1 MFSERLVWILG
12 CALGATACIG
22 GQSGTEGRP
31 DIPGGCRPISERPVG
46 LDDVTAAGV
55 ARTAFDSL
63 RSPQLAALSW
73 YTHDGT
79 SPLIDTT
86 LTLSISGE
94 AEAASYLEFSD
105 DCLPLL
111 RVTGGTLRFETAD
124 GAFQESFPG
133 VAVHSSDGDQFVG
146 YAADQSIRRKLRRR
160 ASCLTLSQRR
170 SYCCARLFLR
180 QKRAVVHV
188 RRKRRAGEHR
198 RSELDRE
205 LDGIGS
211 WRTLNATRRSI
222 LNLICLRRRT
232 LEVTDFDLT
241 GHLRP
246 ESSRH

>member
-1 MFSERLVWILG
+1 MFSGRLVWILG

-94 AEAASYLEFSD
+94 AEGASYLEFSD

-133 VAVHSSDGDQFVG
+133 VAIHSSDGDQFVG
-146 YAADQSIRRKLRRR
+146 TLPISQFAGSYDVERLASPYRNAELLLRTSFSPASGQLSMSGESAVPGSTAAASSI
-160 ASCLTLSQRR
+160 AN
-170 SYCCARLFLR
+170 
-180 QKRAVVHV
+180 
-188 RRKRRAGEHR
+188 
-198 RSELDRE
+198 
-205 LDGIGS
+205 
-211 WRTLNATRRSI
+211 W
-222 LNLICLRRRT
+222 
-232 LEVTDFDLT
+232 T
-241 GHLRP
+241 GLGHGGP
-246 ESSRH
+246 